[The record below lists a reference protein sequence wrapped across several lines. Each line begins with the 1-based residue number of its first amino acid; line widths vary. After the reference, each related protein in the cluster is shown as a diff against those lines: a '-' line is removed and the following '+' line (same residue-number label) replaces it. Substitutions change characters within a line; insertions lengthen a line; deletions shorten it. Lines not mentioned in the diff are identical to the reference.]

1 MRIIKSMQC
10 LKMRPSGRSSDPVVT
25 RVPLNLSKGM
35 RIGLVGN
42 TLFDRM
48 RDFGHFEA
56 LLQLGHPDHK
66 LVLRNLAWSADEID
80 LQPRP
85 ADFADAEQHL
95 VAMKADLILAA
106 FGFNEAFGGNEAL
119 PSFEIRLAKYL
130 QDLKS
135 KAYNGKTSAKIVL
148 VSPIANENVKGVSAA
163 DLNNRTLQ
171 SYVKAMAELLNGKRS
186 DSLIALIKPRLV
198 KRTQF

>member
-1 MRIIKSMQC
+1 
-10 LKMRPSGRSSDPVVT
+10 
-25 RVPLNLSKGM
+25 M

-106 FGFNEAFGGNEAL
+106 FGFNEAFGGNEEL

-135 KAYNGKTSAKIVL
+135 KAYNGKTAAKIVL
-148 VSPIANENVKGVSAA
+148 VSPIANENVEGVSAA
-163 DLNNRTLQ
+163 DLNNATLQ
-171 SYVKAMAELLNGKRS
+171 SL
-186 DSLIALIKPRLV
+186 SLIHI
-198 KRTQF
+198 

>member
-1 MRIIKSMQC
+1 MNQKLHFIIA
-10 LKMRPSGRSSDPVVT
+10 LKYFFLAPSFFTFINLQAEEEDYQKYAMFESTAERAQASDPVVT
-25 RVPLNLSKGM
+25 RVPVNLTKGM

-106 FGFNEAFGGNEAL
+106 FGFNEAFGGKEAL
-119 PSFEIRLAKYL
+119 PSFEIRFAKYL
-130 QDLKS
+130 QNLKS
-135 KAYNGKTSAKIVL
+135 KAYNGKAAPKIVL
-148 VSPIANENVKGVSAA
+148 VSIIEFFDVIN
-163 DLNNRTLQ
+163 
-171 SYVKAMAELLNGKRS
+171 
-186 DSLIALIKPRLV
+186 
-198 KRTQF
+198 